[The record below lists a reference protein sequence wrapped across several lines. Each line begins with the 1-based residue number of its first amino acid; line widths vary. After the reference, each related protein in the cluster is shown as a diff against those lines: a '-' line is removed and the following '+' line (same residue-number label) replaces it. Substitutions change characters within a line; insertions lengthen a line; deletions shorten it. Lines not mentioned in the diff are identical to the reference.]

1 MQPGRMMKGSCTSL
15 RLSTI
20 RNAPPPHSMPP
31 LPPPPYQQSALERLS
46 VGRTG
51 VVVAHR
57 LSTIRNADCIA
68 VLSGGRIVEQGGH
81 EELLRN
87 ATGRRRGLSVGAGI
101 WGRLPRTGGQAGRM
115 R

>member
-1 MQPGRMMKGSCTSL
+1 MWWWRIATSPP
-15 RLSTI
+15 SPP
-20 RNAPPPHSMPP
+20 APSPPPPH
-31 LPPPPYQQSALERLS
+31 QSALERLS

-68 VLSGGRIVEQGGH
+68 VLSGGSIVEQGGH

-87 ATGRRRGLSVGAGI
+87 ATGRGTGLSVDLDLWIYRGTF
-101 WGRLPRTGGQAGRM
+101 LLQALS
-115 R
+115 